1 MKRFLSNFFNNIF
14 LICLIIS
21 IFIVFQTETKSE
33 SKVLAGVN
41 ELHESL
47 IKISDKTINNNNLAM
62 IDDVVKNSYDLEKMG
77 KMIIGVDWKQ
87 MDTNTQKEFTNV
99 FKRFISVNYLRRFNK
114 INELNF
120 ENQTVTD
127 IENKFKLAR
136 VILTAD
142 NEKFKIDY
150 LLGFKNEKWKIFDV
164 LLDGSI
170 SEVATKKSDF
180 KKIIKQKDRKKAGK
194 TISPKGL
201 YFLGPEYND
210 LNYTKGTIL
219 DELD

>member
-1 MKRFLSNFFNNIF
+1 MKRFLSNFFYNIF
-14 LICLIIS
+14 LICFLIS
-21 IFIVFQTETKSE
+21 IFILFHSETKSE

-47 IKISDKTINNNNLAM
+47 IKISNKTINSDNLEL

-77 KMIIGVDWKQ
+77 KIIIGVDWKQ
-87 MDTNTQKEFTNV
+87 MDTKSQKEFINV
-99 FKRFISVNYLRRFNK
+99 FKRFISVNYFRRFNK

-120 ENQTVTD
+120 EHQTVKVIGD
-127 IENKFKLAR
+127 KFKLAG

-142 NEKFKIDY
+142 NEKLKIDY

-164 LLDGSI
+164 LIDGSI

-180 KKIIKQKDRKKAGK
+180 KKIIKEEGV
-194 TISPKGL
+194 SGL
-201 YFLGPEYND
+201 VKNLRIRNQF
-210 LNYTKGTIL
+210 
-219 DELD
+219 

>member
-1 MKRFLSNFFNNIF
+1 MKRFLSNFFYNIF

-21 IFIVFQTETKSE
+21 IFILFHSETKSE
-33 SKVLAGVN
+33 SKVLTSIN

-47 IKISDKTINNNNLAM
+47 IKISDKTINSDNLAM

-77 KMIIGVDWKQ
+77 KIIIGIDWKQ
-87 MDTNTQKEFTNV
+87 IDTKTQKEFINV
-99 FKRFISVNYLRRFNK
+99 FKRFISVNYFRRFNK
-114 INELNF
+114 INELHF
-120 ENQTVTD
+120 EHQTVTNIKD
-127 IENKFKLAR
+127 KFKLAR

-180 KKIIKQKDRKKAGK
+180 KKIIKEEGV
-194 TISPKGL
+194 SGL
-201 YFLGPEYND
+201 VKSLSIRNQF
-210 LNYTKGTIL
+210 
-219 DELD
+219 

>member
-1 MKRFLSNFFNNIF
+1 MKRFLSNFFYNIF

-21 IFIVFQTETKSE
+21 IFIVFHSETKSE
-33 SKVLAGVN
+33 DKVLASVN

-47 IKISDKTINNNNLAM
+47 IKISDKTINIDNLAM

-77 KMIIGVDWKQ
+77 KIIIGIDWKQ
-87 MDTNTQKEFTNV
+87 TDTKTQKEFINV
-99 FKRFISVNYLRRFNK
+99 FKRFISVNYFRRFNK
-114 INELNF
+114 INELHF
-120 ENQTVTD
+120 EHQTVTNIKD
-127 IENKFKLAR
+127 KFKLAK

-180 KKIIKQKDRKKAGK
+180 KKIIKEEGV
-194 TISPKGL
+194 SGL
-201 YFLGPEYND
+201 VKNLRIRNQF
-210 LNYTKGTIL
+210 
-219 DELD
+219 

>member
-1 MKRFLSNFFNNIF
+1 MKRFLSNFFYNIF
-14 LICLIIS
+14 LICSLIS
-21 IFIVFQTETKSE
+21 IFVLFHSETKSE

-47 IKISDKTINNNNLAM
+47 IKISNKTINSDNLEL

-77 KMIIGVDWKQ
+77 KIIIGVDWKQ
-87 MDTNTQKEFTNV
+87 MDTKSKKEFINV
-99 FKRFISVNYLRRFNK
+99 FKRFISVNYFRRFNK

-120 ENQTVTD
+120 EHQTVKVIGD
-127 IENKFKLAR
+127 KFKLAG

-142 NEKFKIDY
+142 NEKLKIDY

-164 LLDGSI
+164 LIDGSI

-180 KKIIKQKDRKKAGK
+180 KKIIKEEG
-194 TISPKGL
+194 ISGL
-201 YFLGPEYND
+201 VKNLRIRNKF
-210 LNYTKGTIL
+210 
-219 DELD
+219 

>member
-1 MKRFLSNFFNNIF
+1 MKRFLSNFFYNIF
-14 LICLIIS
+14 LTCFIIS
-21 IFIVFQTETKSE
+21 IFIFFHSETKSE

-47 IKISDKTINNNNLAM
+47 IKISDKTINSDNLAM

-77 KMIIGVDWKQ
+77 KIIIGIDWKQ
-87 MDTNTQKEFTNV
+87 TDTKTQKEFINV
-99 FKRFISVNYLRRFNK
+99 FKRFISVNYFRRFNK
-114 INELNF
+114 INELDF
-120 ENQTVTD
+120 EHQTVKVIGD
-127 IENKFKLAR
+127 KFKLAR

-142 NEKFKIDY
+142 NEKLKIDY

-180 KKIIKQKDRKKAGK
+180 KKIIKEEGV
-194 TISPKGL
+194 SGL
-201 YFLGPEYND
+201 VKNLRIRNQF
-210 LNYTKGTIL
+210 
-219 DELD
+219 

>member
-1 MKRFLSNFFNNIF
+1 MKRFLSNFFYNIF
-14 LICLIIS
+14 LICIIIS
-21 IFIVFQTETKSE
+21 ILVLFHSETKSE

-47 IKISDKTINNNNLAM
+47 IKISNKTIKSDNLAL
-62 IDDVVKNSYDLEKMG
+62 IDDAVKNSYDLEKMG
-77 KMIIGVDWKQ
+77 KIIIGVDWKQ
-87 MDTNTQKEFTNV
+87 MDTNTQKEFINV
-99 FKRFISVNYLRRFNK
+99 FKRFISVNYFRRFNK

-142 NEKFKIDY
+142 KEKFKIDY

-164 LLDGSI
+164 LIDGSI

-180 KKIIKQKDRKKAGK
+180 KKIIKEEGV
-194 TISPKGL
+194 SGL
-201 YFLGPEYND
+201 VKNLRIRNQF
-210 LNYTKGTIL
+210 
-219 DELD
+219 

>member
-1 MKRFLSNFFNNIF
+1 MKRFLSNFFYNIF

-21 IFIVFQTETKSE
+21 IFILFHSETKSE
-33 SKVLAGVN
+33 SKVLTSIN

-47 IKISDKTINNNNLAM
+47 IKISDKTINSDNLAM

-77 KMIIGVDWKQ
+77 KIIIGVDWKQ
-87 MDTNTQKEFTNV
+87 IDTKTQKEFINV
-99 FKRFISVNYLRRFNK
+99 FKRFISVNYFRRFNK

-180 KKIIKQKDRKKAGK
+180 KKIIKE
-194 TISPKGL
+194 KGVSGL
-201 YFLGPEYND
+201 IKNLRIRNQF
-210 LNYTKGTIL
+210 
-219 DELD
+219 

>member
-1 MKRFLSNFFNNIF
+1 MKRFLSNFFYNIF
-14 LICLIIS
+14 HICFIIS
-21 IFIVFQTETKSE
+21 IFILFHSETKSE

-47 IKISDKTINNNNLAM
+47 IKISNKTINSDNLAM

-77 KMIIGVDWKQ
+77 KIIIGVDWKQ
-87 MDTNTQKEFTNV
+87 METKNQKEFVNV
-99 FKRFISVNYLRRFNK
+99 FKRFISVNYFRRFNK
-114 INELNF
+114 INELHF
-120 ENQTVTD
+120 EHLKVTNIKD
-127 IENKFKLAR
+127 KFKLAK

-180 KKIIKQKDRKKAGK
+180 KKIIKE
-194 TISPKGL
+194 KGVSGL
-201 YFLGPEYND
+201 IKNLRIRNQF
-210 LNYTKGTIL
+210 
-219 DELD
+219 

>member
-1 MKRFLSNFFNNIF
+1 MKRFLSNFFYNIF
-14 LICLIIS
+14 LICSLIS
-21 IFIVFQTETKSE
+21 IFVLFHSETKSE

-47 IKISDKTINNNNLAM
+47 IKISDKTINSDNLEL

-77 KMIIGVDWKQ
+77 KIIIGVDWKQ
-87 MDTNTQKEFTNV
+87 MDTNSQKEFINV
-99 FKRFISVNYLRRFNK
+99 FKRFISVNYFRRFNK

-120 ENQTVTD
+120 EHQTVKVIGD
-127 IENKFKLAR
+127 KFKLAG

-142 NEKFKIDY
+142 NEKLKIDY

-164 LLDGSI
+164 LIDGSI

-180 KKIIKQKDRKKAGK
+180 KKIIKEEGV
-194 TISPKGL
+194 SGL
-201 YFLGPEYND
+201 VKNLRIRNQF
-210 LNYTKGTIL
+210 
-219 DELD
+219 

>member
-1 MKRFLSNFFNNIF
+1 MKRFLSNFFYNFF

-21 IFIVFQTETKSE
+21 IFILFHSETKSK
-33 SKVLAGVN
+33 SKVLASVD

-47 IKISDKTINNNNLAM
+47 IKISNKTITSDNLAV

-77 KMIIGVDWKQ
+77 KIIIGIDWKQ
-87 MDTNTQKEFTNV
+87 MDTKTRKEFINV
-99 FKRFISVNYLRRFNK
+99 FKRFISVNYFRRFNK
-114 INELNF
+114 INELDF
-120 ENQTVTD
+120 EHQTVTD
-127 IENKFKLAR
+127 IEDKFKLAR
-136 VILTAD
+136 VILTAE

-180 KKIIKQKDRKKAGK
+180 KNIIKEEGV
-194 TISPKGL
+194 SGL
-201 YFLGPEYND
+201 VKNLSIRNQF
-210 LNYTKGTIL
+210 
-219 DELD
+219 

>member
-1 MKRFLSNFFNNIF
+1 MKRFLSNFFYNIF

-21 IFIVFQTETKSE
+21 IFILFHSETKSE
-33 SKVLAGVN
+33 SKVLTSIN

-47 IKISDKTINNNNLAM
+47 IKISDKTINSDNLAM

-77 KMIIGVDWKQ
+77 KIIIGIDWKQ
-87 MDTNTQKEFTNV
+87 MDTKTQKEFINV
-99 FKRFISVNYLRRFNK
+99 FKRFISVNYFRRFNK

-180 KKIIKQKDRKKAGK
+180 KKIIKEEGV
-194 TISPKGL
+194 SGL
-201 YFLGPEYND
+201 VKNLSIRNQF
-210 LNYTKGTIL
+210 
-219 DELD
+219 

>member
-1 MKRFLSNFFNNIF
+1 MKRFLSNFFYNIF
-14 LICLIIS
+14 LICSLIS
-21 IFIVFQTETKSE
+21 IFVLFHSETKSE

-47 IKISDKTINNNNLAM
+47 IKISDKTINIDNLAM

-77 KMIIGVDWKQ
+77 KIIIGVDWKQ
-87 MDTNTQKEFTNV
+87 MDTKSKKEFINV
-99 FKRFISVNYLRRFNK
+99 FKRFISVNYFRRFNK

-120 ENQTVTD
+120 EHQTVKVIGD
-127 IENKFKLAR
+127 KFKLAG

-142 NEKFKIDY
+142 NEKLKIDY

-164 LLDGSI
+164 LIDGSI

-180 KKIIKQKDRKKAGK
+180 KKIIKEEGVN
-194 TISPKGL
+194 GL
-201 YFLGPEYND
+201 VKNLRIRNQF
-210 LNYTKGTIL
+210 
-219 DELD
+219 

>member
-1 MKRFLSNFFNNIF
+1 MKRFLSNFFYNIF
-14 LICLIIS
+14 LICSLIS
-21 IFIVFQTETKSE
+21 IFVLFHSETKSE

-47 IKISDKTINNNNLAM
+47 IKISNKTINSDNLEL

-77 KMIIGVDWKQ
+77 KIIIGVDWKQ
-87 MDTNTQKEFTNV
+87 MDTKSKKEFINV
-99 FKRFISVNYLRRFNK
+99 FKRFISVNYFRRFNK

-120 ENQTVTD
+120 EHQTVKVIGD
-127 IENKFKLAR
+127 KFKLAG

-142 NEKFKIDY
+142 NEKLKIDY

-164 LLDGSI
+164 LIDGSI

-180 KKIIKQKDRKKAGK
+180 KKIIKEEGV
-194 TISPKGL
+194 SGL
-201 YFLGPEYND
+201 VKNLRIRNQF
-210 LNYTKGTIL
+210 
-219 DELD
+219 